1 MPSTRKSRFLRY
13 WPAGLVLLAGLT
25 GSGVL
30 GWNFHR
36 QATALDQQRFA
47 LRVKD
52 SMDQLD
58 GRVEKTEA
66 LLCQLQD
73 YLMLSGETRNRVFGQ
88 WCSAN
93 NLSINCPWVY
103 GIAVATN
110 RSEAPW
116 LPELPP
122 SPDTWKAQ
130 DWARFRQVAA
140 THPIECEIALRSP
153 AGKRK
158 FLDEYNLKGLLS
170 DTNVFVSAARKPG
183 VKISGVRTV
192 MLDGDGSELKGAI
205 MLAAVQD
212 AAVIDLLQQIPW
224 SRRERAEPAR
234 WVHLDSMILA
244 PIDFKTLEAA
254 LWEKG
259 RRDLGIE
266 IFASRE
272 PSKESWVNPQGD
284 LPRALDPN
292 FKPYLKTTMLWP
304 MYGGR
309 WSLFIYSLPLFEA
322 QSSRKLGWLVFGSG
336 AGMTALATAL
346 LSLALRARS
355 RQEQLAE
362 QIRDARDSLAAAQK
376 ERQRLSHNLH
386 DNTIQALYAIQLG
399 LSRTGRQL
407 REAPASADLA
417 LVAVRKE
424 LDAVIA
430 EIRRFITSEHAT
442 EEQVDLAA
450 VLRALANR
458 ARPESGARVEVH
470 CDSDASR
477 RLSASQ
483 AVQLANIAREALS
496 NSLRHARPL
505 RIDLALRSE
514 PEAVSLEVVDDG
526 TGFDPHSRPRGLG
539 ITSMTTRGR
548 DAGGK
553 VEIISVPGQ
562 GTRVRIR
569 VPASPL
575 DGAEAPLPAME
586 RDED

>member
-1 MPSTRKSRFLRY
+1 MPSTRKSRFRRY
-13 WPAGLVLLAGLT
+13 WPAGLLLLAGLA
-25 GSGVL
+25 GSGLL

-47 LRVKD
+47 LRIKD
-52 SMDQLD
+52 SIDQLD

-66 LLCQLQD
+66 LLCQLRD
-73 YLMLSGETRNRVFGQ
+73 YLMLSGETRNRIFGQ

-93 NLSINCPWVY
+93 NLSVNCPWVY

-116 LPELPP
+116 RPELPR

-140 THPIECEIALRSP
+140 THPIQCEIMLRSP

-158 FLDEYNLKGLLS
+158 FLDDYDLKGLLS
-170 DTNVFVSAARKPG
+170 DSNVFVSAARKPG
-183 VKISGVRTV
+183 VKISGMRSV
-192 MLDGDGSELKGAI
+192 MLDETGSELKGAI

-212 AAVIDLLQQIPW
+212 AAVIDLLQQISR

-244 PIDFKTLEAA
+244 PIDFKMLEAA
-254 LWEKG
+254 LWQKG

-272 PSKESWVNPQGD
+272 PSRESWVNPQGD
-284 LPRALDPN
+284 RPRALDPN
-292 FKPYLKTTMLWP
+292 FKPYLKATVLWP

-336 AGMTALATAL
+336 TGMTALATAL

-362 QIRDARDSLAAAQK
+362 QIREARDSLAAAQK
-376 ERQRLSHNLH
+376 ERQKLSHNLH

-407 REAPASADLA
+407 REEPGGAELA
-417 LVAVRKE
+417 LASVRKE
-424 LDAVIA
+424 LDVVIA
-430 EIRRFITSEHAT
+430 QIRRFITSEHAT
-442 EEQVDLAA
+442 EELVDLAA
-450 VLRALANR
+450 VLRSLASR
-458 ARPESGARVEVH
+458 ARPDPGARVEVH
-470 CDSDASR
+470 CDPDASG

-505 RIDLALRSE
+505 RVELALRSE
-514 PEAVSLEVVDDG
+514 PGAVCLEVVDDG
-526 TGFDPHSRPRGLG
+526 AGFDPQSRPQGLG
-539 ITSMTTRGR
+539 ITSMATRGR
-548 DAGGK
+548 EAGGT
-553 VEIISVPGQ
+553 VEIHSVPGQ

-575 DGAEAPLPAME
+575 DHAEAPFSALE
-586 RDED
+586 RD